1 MKQTTKI
8 YAKEVGNKT
17 QWVGAKEYRKYWTL

>member
-8 YAKEVGNKT
+8 YAKEVGTKA
-17 QWVGAKEYRKYWTL
+17 QWVGAKENSKYWSL